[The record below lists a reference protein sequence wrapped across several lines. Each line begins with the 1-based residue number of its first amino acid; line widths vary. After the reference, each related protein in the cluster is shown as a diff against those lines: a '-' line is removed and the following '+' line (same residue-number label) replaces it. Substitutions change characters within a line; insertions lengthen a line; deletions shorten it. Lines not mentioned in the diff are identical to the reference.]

1 MPRSY
6 HLTTFI
12 YHIVIPASG
21 ELYPI
26 YFKDLKGK
34 TSTSNI
40 KGEIN
45 Q

>member
-12 YHIVIPASG
+12 YYIVIPASG

>member
-1 MPRSY
+1 MPGSY

-12 YHIVIPASG
+12 YYIVVPASG
-21 ELYPI
+21 ELSPI

-34 TSTSNI
+34 TSKGNI
-40 KGEIN
+40 LGEIY